1 MFFLSIYFFIMAYFS
16 WSSLKNTTVF
26 VVQSDQAMQYAT
38 PISKSGTK
46 VPYGTIV
53 SVLELT
59 PNWYKVA
66 LPNGV
71 ETWMQQQTLTKF

>member
-1 MFFLSIYFFIMAYFS
+1 M
-16 WSSLKNTTVF
+16 
-26 VVQSDQAMQYAT
+26 
-38 PISKSGTK
+38 SKLGTK

-53 SVLELT
+53 SVLERT